1 MRKMRGG
8 SPATRQ
14 NHAHLGPLV
23 FALAA
28 ILAGKGPAFAAS
40 PRQDAQKQTPGIR
53 VQVNLVNIY
62 ATVIDASG
70 RPVPDLTQ
78 DAFELKEEGV
88 PQKIE
93 RFEAQTN
100 RPLDLALM
108 VDSSL
113 STYKDLK
120 FEAEAAAHFISQIV
134 RPGDTVSV
142 FQFSETVTQLSDF
155 SENVP
160 ALQSAARKIS
170 PGSGT
175 SMYDAIVLASQTLR
189 RRPADRRRAIVLVT
203 DAGETTSVSK
213 FEDARRWA
221 VAAET
226 LIYAVVIRPVKNEN
240 GRNTAGEH
248 ALITIMD
255 SAGGDFFILD
265 ELNQLDSI
273 FDRINRELR
282 TQYLLGYYPTSPP
295 PPRMLRHVQLN
306 VKSGDTV
313 RYRSQYFTAAAPK

>member
-1 MRKMRGG
+1 MKKTRGRTF
-8 SPATRQ
+8 AARL
-14 NHAHLGPLV
+14 NHAHLQSLL
-23 FALAA
+23 FAFAA
-28 ILAGKGPAFAAS
+28 ILSCAGLAS
-40 PRQDAQKQTPGIR
+40 ATSPQQDDQKQKPGIR

-108 VDSSL
+108 VDASL

-120 FEAEAAAHFISQIV
+120 FEAEAAGHFISQIV
-134 RPGDTVSV
+134 RPGDTLSV
-142 FQFSETVTQLSDF
+142 FEFTETVTQLSDF
-155 SENVP
+155 SENVST
-160 ALQSAARKIS
+160 LQSAARKIA
-170 PGSGT
+170 PGAGT

-189 RRPADRRRAIVLVT
+189 RRPPDRRRAIVLVT

-226 LIYAVVIRPVKNEN
+226 LLYAVVIRPVKNEN

-265 ELNQLDSI
+265 ELNQLDAI

-282 TQYLLGYYPTSPP
+282 TQYLLGYYPNPTP
-295 PPRMLRHVQLN
+295 PPRTLRHVQLS
-306 VKSGDTV
+306 VKSGDTI